1 MKLRFQHLLA
11 VPVLLTCAS
20 CVAAIGNRG
29 TDRTTSATAPT
40 PGPGTSDAA
49 DVAADKLR
57 KKERE
62 LGYARMELEIAKLS
76 SAADERESDVA
87 VEDAKRKL
95 EVATKDRD
103 NFMNMEKP
111 TQLAGNQLSLD
122 RSKQS
127 MEESKQELVELEAM
141 YKQEDFAELTKELVI
156 SRGRKRLEFSQR
168 GFELAQKAQQEL
180 VGHDLPKKEMEANQA
195 VEKAE
200 KALREVQA
208 KKDRGAIE
216 IKLKLMRAEH
226 KIDDLERE
234 IEKMKKKS
242 EKKEPAA

>member
-1 MKLRFQHLLA
+1 MVGVATLNHELSAAMNHPAAPNLTQRPPRSPRVRLGGYVLLA
-11 VPVLLTCAS
+11 RLL
-20 CVAAIGNRG
+20 
-29 TDRTTSATAPT
+29 
-40 PGPGTSDAA
+40 
-49 DVAADKLR
+49 DKGR
-57 KKERE
+57 AE
-62 LGYARMELEIAKLS
+62 
-76 SAADERESDVA
+76 
-87 VEDAKRKL
+87 
-95 EVATKDRD
+95 
-103 NFMNMEKP
+103 
-111 TQLAGNQLSLD
+111 LAGTAGEY
-122 RSKQS
+122 KFKS